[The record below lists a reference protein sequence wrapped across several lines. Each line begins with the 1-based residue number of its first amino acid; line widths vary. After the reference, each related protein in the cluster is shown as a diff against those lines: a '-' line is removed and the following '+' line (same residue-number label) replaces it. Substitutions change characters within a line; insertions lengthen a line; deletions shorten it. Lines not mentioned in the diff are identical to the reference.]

1 MGERV
6 KRRGREA
13 LHTGQ
18 RGAQAA
24 PHLRE
29 GKRLRESVARR
40 RIRGGARQQAVRGGG
55 SEGVQDSRQGK
66 LLMVP
71 ILKIL
76 VDPGRS

>member
-6 KRRGREA
+6 RRRGREA

-18 RGAQAA
+18 IGAQAA

-40 RIRGGARQQAVRGGG
+40 RIRGGARQQAVRLCLRLRGNY
-55 SEGVQDSRQGK
+55 SWCQY
-66 LLMVP
+66 
-71 ILKIL
+71 
-76 VDPGRS
+76 